1 MNVAEVVAS
10 LPQSSVAVN
19 VTVTEPEAP
28 QPSETLEKSFDQV
41 TFEQTSE
48 AEAPPFAANQLFK
61 SEMFPFPS
69 HCTVKS
75 AACTEITGSVVS

>member
-1 MNVAEVVAS
+1 MK
-10 LPQSSVAVN
+10 

-28 QPSETLEKSFDQV
+28 QPSDTAEKSLLQV
-41 TFEQTSE
+41 TEEQTSE

-61 SEMFPFPS
+61 SEMFPLPS

-75 AACTEITGSVVS
+75 CACTEMIGSVVS